1 MAGATGFEPAASGV
15 TGRRSNQ
22 LNYAPVTGKHSEKQI
37 PDMQDPMG
45 FQPSLTCIP
54 HHAAGSR
61 EARLKSDASTGTRGA
76 QCKGRAPQ
84 GWGHYEGRS
93 ISQG

>member
-1 MAGATGFEPAASGV
+1 MEHFSSNKDRREGVAGATGFEPAASGV

-22 LNYAPVTGKHSEKQI
+22 LNYAPVTGKHGEKET

-45 FQPSLTCIP
+45 FQPRLTCIP

-61 EARLKSDASTGTRGA
+61 AAPLKFDASTGTRGA
-76 QCKGRAPQ
+76 Q
-84 GWGHYEGRS
+84 
-93 ISQG
+93 